1 MGKYIIGYVDE
12 SSTEVKKF
20 KRFAYQDFDIN
31 DFTPIAEFDDLVS
44 DILSSNI
51 DALIVDH
58 DLKEENPEIDYFGGA
73 IIEKILSIKGGFPV
87 FIFTS
92 HDDDGDVTEQSIDV
106 DIVIDKADM
115 SNNNKNKLLKRIRQK
130 IDNYYK
136 QIASKEKRLLTLLN
150 KKKKETLSGEEE
162 DELIECDDFLEK
174 TINKSYSIKKHFKEF
189 YKDDVKDMIQ
199 LLNQIDEKFQKI
211 DHSHGEK

>member
-1 MGKYIIGYVDE
+1 MGKYTLGYVDE

-44 DILSSNI
+44 EILSSNI

-92 HDDDGDVTEQSIDV
+92 HDEDGDVTEQSNDV
-106 DIVIDKADM
+106 DIIIDKADM

-136 QIASKEKRLLTLLN
+136 QIDIKEKRLLALL
-150 KKKKETLSGEEE
+150 KKKKEETLSGPEE

-174 TINKSYSIKKHFKEF
+174 TLNKSHSIKQHVKES
-189 YKDDVKDMIQ
+189 YKDDVKDMIL
-199 LLNQIDEKFQKI
+199 LLNKIDETVQKMN
-211 DHSHGEK
+211 HSHGEK